1 VKWRKQLT
9 DGLPIE
15 VFSNY
20 YYYNTNIK
28 NLLTTVYSVVIK
40 KNNFRIIN
48 LYDKKPCSYLDLA
61 NNFLKNKKMSNT
73 SLKQVYFNF
82 LY

>member
-1 VKWRKQLT
+1 MKWRKQLT

-28 NLLTTVYSVVIK
+28 DLLTTVYSVVTK

-48 LYDKKPCSYLDLA
+48 LYDKKSCSYLDLA
-61 NNFLKNKKMSNT
+61 NNFLKKKKLSST
-73 SLKQVYFNF
+73 FLKQVYFNI
-82 LY
+82 